1 MGQSTKTNSFNRFSA
16 SLELFK
22 NLNFCAK
29 IWIIFLIFGA
39 KIFKYLNFRAN
50 YEIISTDF
58 WRENS
63 SELFKYLNFR
73 AKNQQNNPIGAK
85 IQIFEKFEWIRISNF
100 APKL

>member
-29 IWIIFLIFGA
+29 IW
-39 KIFKYLNFRAN
+39 
-50 YEIISTDF
+50 IISTDF

-85 IQIFEKFEWIRISNF
+85 IQIFEKFKWIRISNF
-100 APKL
+100 ASKLRLFY